1 MYSCQTH
8 TNTQTHTH
16 THTHLLAL
24 YIHTRAHIF
33 FPQHPLPNQ
42 TQTPAHTLLYTF
54 VFCHSA
60 MTSAQPIAQCAHQ
73 AEVDR
78 GFERNGFNQFV
89 SDRVPLRRRAADTR
103 DAKCMSEKYPPL
115 NHMPSTSVIVV
126 FFNEAK
132 STLLRTAWSIVD
144 RTPPS
149 LLTEIILVDDGSTFD
164 HLAPDQL
171 DAEVALIPKT
181 RVLRLPERVGLI
193 RAKVRGVEVATG
205 DVVAFMDSHCEVND
219 GWLEPLLA
227 EIVRNPRA
235 VAQPLID
242 PIHFDT
248 FHIGQAIAEVGVFS
262 WSLEFRWQSPPAT
275 KTDKV
280 GCFTC

>member
-1 MYSCQTH
+1 M
-8 TNTQTHTH
+8 HTH
-16 THTHLLAL
+16 RLTTASPHLLPTNAL
-24 YIHTRAHIF
+24 ARK
-33 FPQHPLPNQ
+33 
-42 TQTPAHTLLYTF
+42 
-54 VFCHSA
+54 
-60 MTSAQPIAQCAHQ
+60 

-78 GFERNGFNQFV
+78 GFERNGFNQYV
-89 SDRVPLRRRAADTR
+89 SDRVPLRRRAIDTR
-103 DAKCMSEKYPPL
+103 SAECLLERYPPL
-115 NHMPSTSVIVV
+115 KHMPSTSVIVV
-126 FFNEAK
+126 FYNEAK

-149 LLTEIILVDDGSTFD
+149 LLKEIILVDDGSSFE
-164 HLAPDQL
+164 HLAPGEL
-171 DAEVALIPKT
+171 DADVALIPKT

-193 RAKVRGVEVATG
+193 QAKVRGVEDSTG

-242 PIHFDT
+242 PIHYDT
-248 FHIGQAIAEVGVFS
+248 FHIGQAIAEIGVFS
-262 WSLEFRWQSPPAT
+262 WSLEFRWQSPPST

-280 GCFTC
+280 THLTPFFSAGRHHLFVFAVVVASGKHLRYVWPHVFLADGR